1 MTQIDKSKSYIKY
14 AYDIIEGREVAGKLI
29 ILACK
34 RFLSWFE
41 RDDVTFNYDDVDAKI
56 RFVSKFKL
64 TEDPF
69 TGKPFNLLPYQQWI
83 FANIFG
89 FFYTGTDNRVIR
101 NVLLLMARKQ
111 GKTQLAA
118 GLLLAALLMDKQI
131 SVTGYTIANSSE
143 QAGLAFKAICDLCST
158 VDPKQ
163 KIFQRGKARVIKNI
177 EIPATKSRIR
187 VLSSDTSKLD
197 GLNPQIF
204 IQDEGHAAKTDDI
217 WGVMTTGQDAR
228 HNPLAISIST
238 AGFLVGDEYPLY
250 AQWRACKNILEG
262 CVDDDSWFSAL
273 YQIDEDDD
281 WKDPTVWKKACPSL
295 GITIPESAIKSK
307 LNNVIS
313 NPSMEVQFKTKQLNI
328 WCQSET
334 TWISNE
340 KIKEVTGRVDYDMF
354 DPDDDVCI
362 IGVDL
367 AERSDLCTVTL
378 LVHKDDI
385 FYFKAYPFI
394 CRDAY
399 ENSKNKDLYRQWVR
413 QGYLILVDEE
423 SIDINWVVKYIQEIE
438 NHIPIALCAYDP
450 YHANQLKIECKK
462 EGIRMRPVRQGLS
475 AFAEPTAVLE
485 HLILT
490 KQCVIDDNPV
500 IRWCFSNVLIK
511 TDENENK
518 KPVKSGQNNKIDIVV
533 AMIQSVKLWM
543 ELEGVI
549 DVSDL
554 NPVILK

>member
-1 MTQIDKSKSYIKY
+1 MTQIDKSKPYIKY

-34 RFLSWFE
+34 RFLSWFD
-41 RDDVTFNYDDVDAKI
+41 RDDLIFNYDDVDAKI

-89 FFYTGTDNRVIR
+89 FFYKGTDNRVIR

-118 GLLLAALLMDKQI
+118 GLLLSALVMDKQI

-143 QAGLAFKAICDLCST
+143 QAGLAFKAISDLCST

-163 KIFQRGKARVIKNI
+163 KVFQRGKARVIKNI

-204 IQDEGHAAKTDDI
+204 IQDEGHAAKSDDI

-238 AGFLVGDEYPLY
+238 AGFLVGEEYPLY

-354 DPDDDVCI
+354 DPEEDVCI

-394 CRDAY
+394 CIDAY

-438 NHIPIALCAYDP
+438 NHIPIAVCAYDP

-475 AFAEPTAVLE
+475 SFAEPTSVLE

>member
-1 MTQIDKSKSYIKY
+1 MTQIDKSKPYIKY

-64 TEDPF
+64 TEAPF

-89 FFYTGTDNRVIR
+89 FFYKGTDNRVIR
-101 NVLLLMARKQ
+101 NALLLMARKQ

-118 GLLLAALLMDKQI
+118 GLLLAALVMDKQI

-143 QAGLAFKAICDLCST
+143 QAGLAFKAISDLCSS

-163 KIFQRGKARVIKNI
+163 KVFQRGKARVIKNI

-204 IQDEGHAAKTDDI
+204 IQDEGHAAKSDDI

-238 AGFLVGDEYPLY
+238 AGFLVGEEYPLY

-295 GITIPESAIKSK
+295 GITMPESAIKSK

-354 DPDDDVCI
+354 DPEEDVCI

-399 ENSKNKDLYRQWVR
+399 ENSKNKDLYRQWVK

-438 NHIPIALCAYDP
+438 NHIPIAVCAYDP

>member
-1 MTQIDKSKSYIKY
+1 MTQIDKSKPYIKY

-89 FFYTGTDNRVIR
+89 FFYKGTDNRVIR

-118 GLLLAALLMDKQI
+118 GLLLAALVMDKQI

-143 QAGLAFKAICDLCST
+143 QAGLAFKAISDLCST

-163 KIFQRGKARVIKNI
+163 KVFQRGKARVIKNI

-204 IQDEGHAAKTDDI
+204 IQDEGHAAKSDDI

-238 AGFLVGDEYPLY
+238 AGFLVGEEYPLY

-354 DPDDDVCI
+354 DPDEDVCI

-378 LVHKDDI
+378 LVNKDDI

-413 QGYLILVDEE
+413 QGYLVLVDEE

-438 NHIPIALCAYDP
+438 NHITIAVCAYDP

-475 AFAEPTAVLE
+475 AFAEPIAVLE

-533 AMIQSVKLWM
+533 AMIQSVKIWM

>member
-1 MTQIDKSKSYIKY
+1 MTQIDKSKPYIKY

-34 RFLSWFE
+34 RFLSWFD

-89 FFYTGTDNRVIR
+89 FFYKGTDNRVIR

-118 GLLLAALLMDKQI
+118 GLLLSALVMDKQI

-143 QAGLAFKAICDLCST
+143 QAGLAFKAISDLCST

-163 KIFQRGKARVIKNI
+163 KVFQRGKARVIKNI

-238 AGFLVGDEYPLY
+238 AGFLVGEEYPLY

-334 TWISNE
+334 TWITNE

-354 DPDDDVCI
+354 DPDEDVCI

-438 NHIPIALCAYDP
+438 NHIPIAVCAYDP

-475 AFAEPTAVLE
+475 SFAEPTSVLE

>member
-1 MTQIDKSKSYIKY
+1 MTQIDKSKPYIKY

-34 RFLSWFE
+34 RFLSWFD
-41 RDDVTFNYDDVDAKI
+41 RDDLIFNYDDVDAKI

-89 FFYTGTDNRVIR
+89 FFYKGTDNRVIR

-118 GLLLAALLMDKQI
+118 GLLLSALVMDKQI

-143 QAGLAFKAICDLCST
+143 QAGLAFKAISDLCST

-163 KIFQRGKARVIKNI
+163 KVFQRGKARVIKNI

-238 AGFLVGDEYPLY
+238 AGFLVGEEYPLY

-354 DPDDDVCI
+354 DPEEDVCI

-438 NHIPIALCAYDP
+438 NHIPIAVCAYDP

>member
-1 MTQIDKSKSYIKY
+1 MTKIDKSKPYIKY

-34 RFLSWFE
+34 RFLSWFD
-41 RDDVTFNYDDVDAKI
+41 RDDLIFNYDDVDAKI

-64 TEDPF
+64 TEAPF

-89 FFYTGTDNRVIR
+89 FFYKGTDNRVIR
-101 NVLLLMARKQ
+101 NALLLMARKQ

-118 GLLLAALLMDKQI
+118 GLLLAALVMDKQI

-143 QAGLAFKAICDLCST
+143 QAGLAFKAISDLCSS

-163 KIFQRGKARVIKNI
+163 KVFQRGKARVIKNI

-204 IQDEGHAAKTDDI
+204 IQDEGHAAKSDDI

-238 AGFLVGDEYPLY
+238 AGFLVGEEYPLY

-295 GITIPESAIKSK
+295 GITMPESAIKSK

-340 KIKEVTGRVDYDMF
+340 KIKEVTGKVDYDMF
-354 DPDDDVCI
+354 DHEEDVCI

-378 LVHKDDI
+378 LVNKDDI

-399 ENSKNKDLYRQWVR
+399 ENSKNKDLYRQWVK

-438 NHIPIALCAYDP
+438 KYIPIAVCAYDP

-475 AFAEPTAVLE
+475 SFAEPTSVLE

-549 DVSDL
+549 DVTDL

>member
-1 MTQIDKSKSYIKY
+1 MTQIDKSKPYIKY

-41 RDDVTFNYDDVDAKI
+41 RDDVTFNYEDVDAKI
-56 RFVSKFKL
+56 RFISKFKL
-64 TEDPF
+64 TEAPF
-69 TGKPFNLLPYQQWI
+69 TGKSFNLLPYQQWI

-89 FFYTGTDNRVIR
+89 FFYKGTDNRVIR

-118 GLLLAALLMDKQI
+118 GLLLADLVMDKQI

-143 QAGLAFKAICDLCST
+143 QAGLAFKAICDLCSS

-163 KIFQRGKARVIKNI
+163 KVFQRGKARVIKNI

-238 AGFLVGDEYPLY
+238 AGFLVGEEYPLY

-438 NHIPIALCAYDP
+438 NHIPIAVCAYDP

>member
-1 MTQIDKSKSYIKY
+1 MTEYDINKDYIKY
-14 AYDIIEGREVAGKLI
+14 NEDVINEKIITGKYI
-29 ILACK
+29 KLACLRMK
-34 RFLSWFE
+34 SWFN
-41 RDDVTFNYDDVDAKI
+41 RDDIYFDYDDTDLKI
-56 RFVSKFKL
+56 RFMEKLKHSKGKYAGNNFKL
-64 TEDPF
+64 IS
-69 TGKPFNLLPYQQWI
+69 YQQWI
-83 FANIFG
+83 TANIIG
-89 FFYTGTDNRVIR
+89 WKWKESNTRVI
-101 NVLLLMARKQ
+101 N
-111 GKTQLAA
+111 T
-118 GLLLAALLMDKQI
+118 ALLMLARKAGKTFFAAALMLSIIMTDKEMGAEGYMI
-131 SVTGYTIANSSE
+131 SNSAQ
-143 QAGLAFKAICDLCST
+143 QAGIAFEHASNQCSSI
-158 VDPKQ
+158 DNKG
-163 KIFQRGKARVIKNI
+163 KIFERYRS
-177 EIPATKSRIR
+177 EIRIPLLKSKIQI
-187 VLSSDTSKLD
+187 LSSDTSKLD
-197 GLNPQIF
+197 GRSPSVF
-204 IQDEGHAAKTDDI
+204 ICDEYHSAKTNEI
-217 WGVMTTGQDAR
+217 FNILRTGQGIRENA
-228 HNPLAISIST
+228 LGIIIST
-238 AGFLVGDEYPLY
+238 AGFNVGEEYPLY
-250 AQWRACKNILEG
+250 NTWSMCKKILDGNIEN
-262 CVDDDSWFSAL
+262 DSYFAAL
-273 YQIDEDDD
+273 YQLDDEDD
-281 WKDPTVWKKACPSL
+281 WKDENTWIKANPTLGDTVSYKYLREQVQQAINSPS
-295 GITIPESAIKSK
+295 S
-307 LNNVIS
+307 
-313 NPSMEVQFKTKQLNI
+313 EVSIKTKNFNMF
-328 WCQSET
+328 CQSELV
-334 TWISNE
+334 WIPNE
-340 KIKEVTGRVDYDMF
+340 KIKEVTGKVDYDMF
-354 DPDDDVCI
+354 DHEEDVCI

-378 LVHKDDI
+378 LVNKDDI

-438 NHIPIALCAYDP
+438 NHIPIAVCAYDP

>member
-1 MTQIDKSKSYIKY
+1 MTEYDINKDYIKY
-14 AYDIIEGREVAGKLI
+14 NEDVLNEKIITGKYI
-29 ILACK
+29 KLACLRMK
-34 RFLSWFE
+34 SWFN
-41 RDDVTFNYDDVDAKI
+41 RDDIYFDYDDTDLKI
-56 RFVSKFKL
+56 RFMEKLKHSKGKYAGNNFKL
-64 TEDPF
+64 IS
-69 TGKPFNLLPYQQWI
+69 YQQWI
-83 FANIFG
+83 TANIIG
-89 FFYTGTDNRVIR
+89 WKWKESNTRVI
-101 NVLLLMARKQ
+101 N
-111 GKTQLAA
+111 T
-118 GLLLAALLMDKQI
+118 ALLMLARKAGKTFFAAALMLSIIMTDKEMGAEGYMI
-131 SVTGYTIANSSE
+131 SNSAQ
-143 QAGLAFKAICDLCST
+143 QAGIAFEHASNQCSSI
-158 VDPKQ
+158 DNKG
-163 KIFQRGKARVIKNI
+163 KIFERYRS
-177 EIPATKSRIR
+177 EIRIPLLKSKIQI
-187 VLSSDTSKLD
+187 LSSDTSKLD
-197 GLNPQIF
+197 GRSPSVF
-204 IQDEGHAAKTDDI
+204 ICDEYHSAKTNEI
-217 WGVMTTGQDAR
+217 FNILRTGQGIRENA
-228 HNPLAISIST
+228 LGIIIST
-238 AGFLVGDEYPLY
+238 AGFNVGEEYPLY
-250 AQWRACKNILEG
+250 NTWSMCKKILEG
-262 CVDDDSWFSAL
+262 NIENDSYFAAL
-273 YQIDEDDD
+273 YQLDDEDD
-281 WKDPTVWKKACPSL
+281 WKDENTWIKANPTLGDTVSYKYLREQVQQAINSPS
-295 GITIPESAIKSK
+295 S
-307 LNNVIS
+307 
-313 NPSMEVQFKTKQLNI
+313 EVSIKTKNFNMF
-328 WCQSET
+328 CQSELV
-334 TWISNE
+334 WISNE

-354 DPDDDVCI
+354 DPEEDVCI

-399 ENSKNKDLYRQWVR
+399 ENSKNKDLYRQWVK

>member
-1 MTQIDKSKSYIKY
+1 MTEIDKSKPYIKY

-89 FFYTGTDNRVIR
+89 FFYKGTDNRVIR

-118 GLLLAALLMDKQI
+118 GLLLAALVMDKQI

-143 QAGLAFKAICDLCST
+143 QAGLAFKAISDLCST

-163 KIFQRGKARVIKNI
+163 KVFQRGKARVIKNI

-204 IQDEGHAAKTDDI
+204 IQDEGHAAKSDDI

-238 AGFLVGDEYPLY
+238 AGFLVGEEYPLY

-340 KIKEVTGRVDYDMF
+340 KIKEVTGRVEYDMF
-354 DPDDDVCI
+354 DPDEDVCI

-438 NHIPIALCAYDP
+438 NHIPIAVCAYDP

>member
-41 RDDVTFNYDDVDAKI
+41 RDDLTFNYDDVDAKI
-56 RFVSKFKL
+56 RFISKFKL

-69 TGKPFNLLPYQQWI
+69 TGKQFNLLPYQQWI

-89 FFYTGTDNRVIR
+89 FFYKGTDNRVIR

-118 GLLLAALLMDKQI
+118 GLLLAALVMDKQI

-143 QAGLAFKAICDLCST
+143 QAGLAFKAISDLCST

-163 KIFQRGKARVIKNI
+163 KVFQRGKARVIKNI

-204 IQDEGHAAKTDDI
+204 IQDEGHAAKSDDI

-238 AGFLVGDEYPLY
+238 AGFNVGEEYPLY

-354 DPDDDVCI
+354 DPEEDVCI

-378 LVHKDDI
+378 LVNKDDI

-438 NHIPIALCAYDP
+438 NHIPIAVCAYDP

>member
-1 MTQIDKSKSYIKY
+1 MTQIDKSKPYIKY

-89 FFYTGTDNRVIR
+89 FFYKGTDNRVIR

-118 GLLLAALLMDKQI
+118 GLLLAALVMDKQI

-143 QAGLAFKAICDLCST
+143 QAGLAFKAISDLCST

-163 KIFQRGKARVIKNI
+163 KVFQRGKARVIKNI

-204 IQDEGHAAKTDDI
+204 IQDEGHAAKSDDI

-238 AGFLVGDEYPLY
+238 AGFLVGEEYPLY

-354 DPDDDVCI
+354 DPDEDVCI

-413 QGYLILVDEE
+413 QGYLVLVDEE

-438 NHIPIALCAYDP
+438 NHITIAVCAYDP

>member
-1 MTQIDKSKSYIKY
+1 MSEYDISKDYIKY
-14 AYDIIEGREVAGKLI
+14 NEDVLNDKITTGKYI
-29 ILACK
+29 KLACLRMK
-34 RFLSWFE
+34 SWFN
-41 RDDVTFNYDDVDAKI
+41 RNDIYFDYDDTDLKI
-56 RFVSKFKL
+56 RFMEKLKHSKGKYAGNNFKL
-64 TEDPF
+64 IS
-69 TGKPFNLLPYQQWI
+69 YQQWI
-83 FANIFG
+83 TANIIG
-89 FFYTGTDNRVIR
+89 WKWKESNTRVI
-101 NVLLLMARKQ
+101 N
-111 GKTQLAA
+111 T
-118 GLLLAALLMDKQI
+118 ALLMLARKAGKTFFAAALMLSIIMTDKELGAEGYMI
-131 SVTGYTIANSSE
+131 SNSAQ
-143 QAGLAFKAICDLCST
+143 QAGIAFEHASNQCSSI
-158 VDPKQ
+158 DNKG
-163 KIFQRGKARVIKNI
+163 KIFERYRS
-177 EIPATKSRIR
+177 EIRIPLLKSKIQI
-187 VLSSDTSKLD
+187 LSSDTSKLD
-197 GLNPQIF
+197 GRSPSVF
-204 IQDEGHAAKTDDI
+204 ICDEYHSAKTNEI
-217 WGVMTTGQDAR
+217 FNILRTGQGIRENA
-228 HNPLAISIST
+228 LGIIIST
-238 AGFLVGDEYPLY
+238 AGFNVGEEYPLY
-250 AQWRACKNILEG
+250 NTWSMCKKILEG
-262 CVDDDSWFSAL
+262 NIENDSYFAAL
-273 YQIDEDDD
+273 YQLDDEDD
-281 WKDPTVWKKACPSL
+281 WKDENTWIKANPTLGDTVSYKYLREQVQQAINSPS
-295 GITIPESAIKSK
+295 S
-307 LNNVIS
+307 
-313 NPSMEVQFKTKQLNI
+313 EVSIKTKNFNMF
-328 WCQSET
+328 CQSELV
-334 TWISNE
+334 WIPNE
-340 KIKEVTGRVDYDMF
+340 KIKEVTGKVDYDMF
-354 DPDDDVCI
+354 DPDEDVCI

-378 LVHKDDI
+378 LVNKDDI

-438 NHIPIALCAYDP
+438 NHIPIAVCAYDP

>member
-1 MTQIDKSKSYIKY
+1 MTQIDKSKPYIKY

-41 RDDVTFNYDDVDAKI
+41 RDAVTFNYDDVDAKI

-89 FFYTGTDNRVIR
+89 FFYKGTDNRVIR

-118 GLLLAALLMDKQI
+118 GLLLAALVMDKQI

-143 QAGLAFKAICDLCST
+143 QAGLAFKAISDLCST

-163 KIFQRGKARVIKNI
+163 KVFQRGKARVIKNI

-204 IQDEGHAAKTDDI
+204 IQDEGHAAKSDDI

-238 AGFLVGDEYPLY
+238 AGFLVGEEYPLY

-354 DPDDDVCI
+354 DPDEDVCI

-413 QGYLILVDEE
+413 QGYLVLVDEE

-438 NHIPIALCAYDP
+438 NHITIAVCAYDP

>member
-1 MTQIDKSKSYIKY
+1 MTQIDKSKPYIKY

-41 RDDVTFNYDDVDAKI
+41 RDDITFNYDDVDAKI

-64 TEDPF
+64 TEAPF

-89 FFYTGTDNRVIR
+89 FFYAGTDNRVIR

-118 GLLLAALLMDKQI
+118 GLLLAALVMDNQI

-143 QAGLAFKAICDLCST
+143 QAGLAFKAICDLCSS
-158 VDPKQ
+158 VDPRQ

-177 EIPATKSRIR
+177 EIPVTKSRIR

-238 AGFLVGDEYPLY
+238 AGFLVGEEYPLY

-262 CVDDDSWFSAL
+262 CVEDDSWFSAL

-334 TWISNE
+334 TWITNE

-354 DPDDDVCI
+354 DPEDDVCI

-378 LVHKDDI
+378 LVHKDEI

-438 NHIPIALCAYDP
+438 NHIPIAVCAYDP

>member
-1 MTQIDKSKSYIKY
+1 MTEYDINKDYIKY
-14 AYDIIEGREVAGKLI
+14 NEDVLNKKIITGKYI
-29 ILACK
+29 KLACMRMK
-34 RFLSWFE
+34 SWFN
-41 RDDVTFNYDDVDAKI
+41 RSDIYFDYDDVELKI
-56 RFVSKFKL
+56 RFMEKLKHSKGKYAGHNFK
-64 TEDPF
+64 
-69 TGKPFNLLPYQQWI
+69 LLPYQQWI
-83 FANIFG
+83 TANIIG
-89 FFYTGTDNRVIR
+89 WKWTETKTRVI
-101 NVLLLMARKQ
+101 N
-111 GKTQLAA
+111 T
-118 GLLLAALLMDKQI
+118 ALLMLARKAGKTFFASALMNAIIMTDKEMGAEGYMI
-131 SVTGYTIANSSE
+131 SNSAQ
-143 QAGLAFKAICDLCST
+143 QAGIAFEHASQQCSSI
-158 VDPKQ
+158 DPKG
-163 KIFQRGKARVIKNI
+163 KIFSRFRS
-177 EIPATKSRIR
+177 EIRIPLLKSKIQI
-187 VLSSDTSKLD
+187 LSSDTSKLD
-197 GLNPQIF
+197 GRSPSVF
-204 IQDEGHAAKTDDI
+204 IVDEFHSAKTNEI
-217 WGVMTTGQDAR
+217 FNILRTGQGIRENA
-228 HNPLAISIST
+228 LGIIIST
-238 AGFLVGDEYPLY
+238 AGFNVGEEYPLY
-250 AQWRACKNILEG
+250 NTWSMCKQILDGNIEN
-262 CVDDDSWFSAL
+262 DSYFAAL
-273 YQIDEDDD
+273 YQLDDEDD
-281 WKDPTVWKKACPSL
+281 WKDENTWIKANPTL
-295 GITIPESAIKSK
+295 GDTVSYKYLREQVQQAVNSPAS
-307 LNNVIS
+307 
-313 NPSMEVQFKTKQLNI
+313 EVSIKTKNFNMF
-328 WCQSET
+328 CQSELV
-334 TWISNE
+334 WISNE
-340 KIKEVTGRVDYDMF
+340 KIKEVTGKVDYDMF
-354 DPDDDVCI
+354 DHEEDVCI

-438 NHIPIALCAYDP
+438 NHIPIAVCAYDP

>member
-1 MTQIDKSKSYIKY
+1 MTQIDKSKPYIKY

-34 RFLSWFE
+34 RFLSWFD
-41 RDDVTFNYDDVDAKI
+41 RDDLIFNYDDVDAKI

-89 FFYTGTDNRVIR
+89 FFYKGTDNRVIR

-118 GLLLAALLMDKQI
+118 GLLLSALVMDKQI

-143 QAGLAFKAICDLCST
+143 QAGLAFKAISDLCST

-163 KIFQRGKARVIKNI
+163 KVFQRGKARVIKNI

-238 AGFLVGDEYPLY
+238 AGFLVGEEYPLY

-354 DPDDDVCI
+354 DPEEDVCI

-438 NHIPIALCAYDP
+438 NHIPIAVCAYDP

-475 AFAEPTAVLE
+475 SFAEPTSVLE

>member
-1 MTQIDKSKSYIKY
+1 MTKIDKSKPYIKY

-34 RFLSWFE
+34 RFLSWFD
-41 RDDVTFNYDDVDAKI
+41 RDDLIFNYDDVDAKI

-89 FFYTGTDNRVIR
+89 FFYKGTDNRVIR

-118 GLLLAALLMDKQI
+118 GLLLSALVMDKQI

-143 QAGLAFKAICDLCST
+143 QAGLAFKAISDLCST

-238 AGFLVGDEYPLY
+238 AGFLVGEEYPLY

-354 DPDDDVCI
+354 DHEDDVCI

-423 SIDINWVVKYIQEIE
+423 SIDINWVVKYIKEIE
-438 NHIPIALCAYDP
+438 NHILIAVCAYDP

>member
-1 MTQIDKSKSYIKY
+1 MTEYDISKDYIKY
-14 AYDIIEGREVAGKLI
+14 NEDVLNEKIITGKYI
-29 ILACK
+29 KLACLRMK
-34 RFLSWFE
+34 SWFN
-41 RDDVTFNYDDVDAKI
+41 RDDIYFDYDDTDLKI
-56 RFVSKFKL
+56 RFMEKLKHSKGKYAGNNFKL
-64 TEDPF
+64 IS
-69 TGKPFNLLPYQQWI
+69 YQQWI
-83 FANIFG
+83 TANIIG
-89 FFYTGTDNRVIR
+89 WKWKESNTRVI
-101 NVLLLMARKQ
+101 N
-111 GKTQLAA
+111 T
-118 GLLLAALLMDKQI
+118 ALLMLARKAGKTFFAAALMLSIIMTDKEMGAEGYMI
-131 SVTGYTIANSSE
+131 SNSAQ
-143 QAGLAFKAICDLCST
+143 QAGIAFEHASNQCSSI
-158 VDPKQ
+158 DNKG
-163 KIFQRGKARVIKNI
+163 KIFERYRS
-177 EIPATKSRIR
+177 EIRIPLLKSKIQI
-187 VLSSDTSKLD
+187 LSSDTSKLD
-197 GLNPQIF
+197 GRSPSVF
-204 IQDEGHAAKTDDI
+204 ICDEYHSAKTNEI
-217 WGVMTTGQDAR
+217 FNILRTGQGIRENA
-228 HNPLAISIST
+228 LGIIIST
-238 AGFLVGDEYPLY
+238 AGFNVGEEYPLY
-250 AQWRACKNILEG
+250 NTWSMCKKILEG
-262 CVDDDSWFSAL
+262 NIENDSYFAAL
-273 YQIDEDDD
+273 YQLDDEDD
-281 WKDPTVWKKACPSL
+281 WKDENTWIKANPTLGDTVSYKYLREQVQQAINSPS
-295 GITIPESAIKSK
+295 S
-307 LNNVIS
+307 
-313 NPSMEVQFKTKQLNI
+313 EVSIKTKNFNMF
-328 WCQSET
+328 CQSELV
-334 TWISNE
+334 WIPNE

-354 DPDDDVCI
+354 DPEEDVCI

-378 LVHKDDI
+378 LVNKDDI

-438 NHIPIALCAYDP
+438 NHIPIAVCAYDP

>member
-1 MTQIDKSKSYIKY
+1 MTQIDKSKPYIKY

-34 RFLSWFE
+34 RFLSWFD
-41 RDDVTFNYDDVDAKI
+41 RDDLIFNYDDVDAKI

-64 TEDPF
+64 TEAPF

-89 FFYTGTDNRVIR
+89 FFYKGTDKRVIR
-101 NVLLLMARKQ
+101 NALLLMARKQ

-118 GLLLAALLMDKQI
+118 GLLLAALVMDKQI

-143 QAGLAFKAICDLCST
+143 QAGLAFKAISDLCST

-163 KIFQRGKARVIKNI
+163 KVFQRGKARVIKNI

-238 AGFLVGDEYPLY
+238 AGFLVGEEYPLY

-354 DPDDDVCI
+354 DPEEDVCI

-399 ENSKNKDLYRQWVR
+399 ENSKNKDLYRQWVK

-438 NHIPIALCAYDP
+438 NHIPIAVCAYDP

-475 AFAEPTAVLE
+475 SFAEPTSVLE

>member
-1 MTQIDKSKSYIKY
+1 MTQIDKSKPYIKY

-34 RFLSWFE
+34 RFLSWFD
-41 RDDVTFNYDDVDAKI
+41 RDDLTFNYDDVDAKI

-64 TEDPF
+64 TEAPF

-89 FFYTGTDNRVIR
+89 FFYKGTDNRVIR

-118 GLLLAALLMDKQI
+118 GLLLAALIMDKQI

-143 QAGLAFKAICDLCST
+143 QAGLAFKSICDLCSS

-177 EIPATKSRIR
+177 EIPSTKSRIR

-238 AGFLVGDEYPLY
+238 AGFLVGEEYPLY

-354 DPDDDVCI
+354 DPEDDVCI

-394 CRDAY
+394 CNYAY
-399 ENSKNKDLYRQWVR
+399 ENSKNKDLYRQWVK

-438 NHIPIALCAYDP
+438 NHIPIAVCAYDP
-450 YHANQLKIECKK
+450 HLANQLKIECKK
-462 EGIRMRPVRQGLS
+462 EGIRMRPVRQGLAS
-475 AFAEPTAVLE
+475 FAEPTSVLE
-485 HLILT
+485 YLIFS

-511 TDENENK
+511 RDENENK
-518 KPVKSGQNNKIDIVV
+518 KPVKSGKNNKIDIVV

>member
-1 MTQIDKSKSYIKY
+1 MTDYNLDYQYIQYNEDVLNGKIKTGKYIK
-14 AYDIIEGREVAGKLI
+14 
-29 ILACK
+29 LACLRMK
-34 RFLSWFE
+34 SWFS
-41 RDDVTFNYDDVDAKI
+41 RNDVYFDYDDVELKL
-56 RFVSKFKL
+56 RYMKKLKHSK
-64 TEDPF
+64 
-69 TGKPFNLLPYQQWI
+69 GKYAGKNFEPLPYQEWI
-83 FANIFG
+83 TANIIG
-89 FFYTGTDNRVIR
+89 WKWTETKTRVI
-101 NVLLLMARKQ
+101 N
-111 GKTQLAA
+111 T
-118 GLLLAALLMDKQI
+118 ALLMLARKAGKTFFASALMNAIIMTDKEMGAEGYMI
-131 SVTGYTIANSSE
+131 SNSAQ
-143 QAGLAFKAICDLCST
+143 QAGIAFDHASQQCSSI
-158 VDPKQ
+158 DPKC
-163 KIFQRGKARVIKNI
+163 KIFERYRS
-177 EIPATKSRIR
+177 EIRIPLLKSKIQI
-187 VLSSDTSKLD
+187 LSSDTSKLD
-197 GLNPQIF
+197 GRSPSVF
-204 IQDEGHAAKTDDI
+204 IVDEYHSAKTNEI
-217 WGVMTTGQDAR
+217 FNILRTGQGIRENA
-228 HNPLAISIST
+228 LGIIIST
-238 AGFLVGDEYPLY
+238 AGFNVGEEYPLY
-250 AQWRACKNILEG
+250 NTWSMCKQILDGNIEN
-262 CVDDDSWFSAL
+262 DSYFAAL
-273 YQIDEDDD
+273 YQLDEEDDWHNED
-281 WKDPTVWKKACPSL
+281 TWIKANPTL
-295 GITIPESAIKSK
+295 GDTVSYKYLREQVQQAVNSPAS
-307 LNNVIS
+307 
-313 NPSMEVQFKTKQLNI
+313 EVSIKTKNFNMF
-328 WCQSET
+328 CQSELV
-334 TWISNE
+334 WITNE

-354 DPDDDVCI
+354 DPDEDVCI

-438 NHIPIALCAYDP
+438 NHIPIAVCAYDP

>member
-1 MTQIDKSKSYIKY
+1 MTQIDKSKPYIKY

-34 RFLSWFE
+34 RFLSWFD

-89 FFYTGTDNRVIR
+89 FFYKGTDNRVIR

-118 GLLLAALLMDKQI
+118 GILLAALVMDKQI

-187 VLSSDTSKLD
+187 VLSSATSKLD

-262 CVDDDSWFSAL
+262 CVEDDSWFSAL

-354 DPDDDVCI
+354 DPDEDVCI

-475 AFAEPTAVLE
+475 SFAEPTSVLE

>member
-1 MTQIDKSKSYIKY
+1 MTQIDKSKPYIKY

-89 FFYTGTDNRVIR
+89 FFYKGTDNRVIR

-118 GLLLAALLMDKQI
+118 GLLLAALVMDKQI

-143 QAGLAFKAICDLCST
+143 QAGLAFKAISDLCST

-163 KIFQRGKARVIKNI
+163 KVFQRGKARVIKNI

-204 IQDEGHAAKTDDI
+204 IQDEGHAAKSDDI

-238 AGFLVGDEYPLY
+238 AGFLVGEEYPLY

-354 DPDDDVCI
+354 DPDEDVCI

-413 QGYLILVDEE
+413 QGYLVLVDEE

-438 NHIPIALCAYDP
+438 NHITIAVCAYDP

-533 AMIQSVKLWM
+533 AMIQSVKIWM

>member
-1 MTQIDKSKSYIKY
+1 MTQIDKSKPYIKY

-56 RFVSKFKL
+56 RFISKFKL
-64 TEDPF
+64 TEAPF

-89 FFYTGTDNRVIR
+89 FFYKGTDNRVIR

-118 GLLLAALLMDKQI
+118 GLLLADLVMDKQI

-143 QAGLAFKAICDLCST
+143 QAGLAFKAICDLCSS

-163 KIFQRGKARVIKNI
+163 KVFQRGKARVIKNI

-238 AGFLVGDEYPLY
+238 AGFLVGEEYPLY

-340 KIKEVTGRVDYDMF
+340 KIKEVTGRVEYDMF
-354 DPDDDVCI
+354 DPDEDVCI

-438 NHIPIALCAYDP
+438 NHIPIAVCAYDP

-475 AFAEPTAVLE
+475 SFAEPTSVLE

>member
-1 MTQIDKSKSYIKY
+1 MQEYNLEKIYIQYNEDVINDKITTGKYIK
-14 AYDIIEGREVAGKLI
+14 
-29 ILACK
+29 LACLRMK
-34 RFLSWFE
+34 SWFN
-41 RDDVTFNYDDVDAKI
+41 RDDVYFDYADTDLKI
-56 RFVSKFKL
+56 RFMEKLKHSKGKYAGNNFK
-64 TEDPF
+64 
-69 TGKPFNLLPYQQWI
+69 LLPYQQWI
-83 FANIFG
+83 TANIIG
-89 FFYTGTDNRVIR
+89 WKWTETKTRVI
-101 NVLLLMARKQ
+101 N
-111 GKTQLAA
+111 T
-118 GLLLAALLMDKQI
+118 ALLMLARKAGKTFFASALMNAIIMTDKEMGAEGYMI
-131 SVTGYTIANSSE
+131 SNSAQ
-143 QAGLAFKAICDLCST
+143 QAGIAFEHASNQCASI
-158 VDPKQ
+158 DPKG
-163 KIFQRGKARVIKNI
+163 KIFSRFRS
-177 EIPATKSRIR
+177 EIRIPLLNSKIQ
-187 VLSSDTSKLD
+187 VLSSDTTRLD
-197 GLNPQIF
+197 GLGSSVF
-204 IQDEGHAAKTDDI
+204 IVDEYHSAKTNEI
-217 WGVMTTGQDAR
+217 FNILRTGQGIRENA
-228 HNPLAISIST
+228 LGIIIST
-238 AGFLVGDEYPLY
+238 AGFNVGEEYPLY
-250 AQWRACKNILEG
+250 NTWSMCKQILDGNIEN
-262 CVDDDSWFSAL
+262 DSYFAAL
-273 YQIDEDDD
+273 YQLDDEDD
-281 WKDPTVWKKACPSL
+281 WKDENTWIKANPTL
-295 GITIPESAIKSK
+295 GDTVSYKYLREQVQQAVNSPAS
-307 LNNVIS
+307 
-313 NPSMEVQFKTKQLNI
+313 EVSIKTKNFNMF
-328 WCQSET
+328 CQSELV
-334 TWISNE
+334 WISNE

-354 DPDDDVCI
+354 DPDEDVCI

-399 ENSKNKDLYRQWVR
+399 ENSKNKDLYRQWVK

-423 SIDINWVVKYIQEIE
+423 SIDINWVVKYIQDIE
-438 NHIPIALCAYDP
+438 NHIPIAVCAYDP

-475 AFAEPTAVLE
+475 SFAEPTSVLE

>member
-1 MTQIDKSKSYIKY
+1 MTEYDISKDYIKY
-14 AYDIIEGREVAGKLI
+14 NEDVLNDKITTGKYI
-29 ILACK
+29 KLACLRMK
-34 RFLSWFE
+34 SWFN
-41 RDDVTFNYDDVDAKI
+41 RNDIYFDYDDVELKI
-56 RFVSKFKL
+56 RFMEKLKHSKGKYSGNNFK
-64 TEDPF
+64 
-69 TGKPFNLLPYQQWI
+69 LLPYQQWI
-83 FANIFG
+83 TANIIG
-89 FFYTGTDNRVIR
+89 WKWTSTKTRVI
-101 NVLLLMARKQ
+101 N
-111 GKTQLAA
+111 T
-118 GLLLAALLMDKQI
+118 ALLMLARKAGKTFFASALMNAIIMTDKEMGAEGYMI
-131 SVTGYTIANSSE
+131 SNSAQ
-143 QAGLAFKAICDLCST
+143 QAGIAFEHASNQCASI
-158 VDPKQ
+158 DPKG
-163 KIFQRGKARVIKNI
+163 KIFSRFRS
-177 EIPATKSRIR
+177 EIRIPLLKSKIQI
-187 VLSSDTSKLD
+187 LSSDTSKLD
-197 GLNPQIF
+197 GRSPSVF
-204 IQDEGHAAKTDDI
+204 ICDEYHSAKTNEI
-217 WGVMTTGQDAR
+217 FNILRTGQGIRENA
-228 HNPLAISIST
+228 LGIIIST
-238 AGFLVGDEYPLY
+238 AGFNVGEEYPLY
-250 AQWRACKNILEG
+250 NTWSMCKQILDGNIEN
-262 CVDDDSWFSAL
+262 DSYFAAL
-273 YQIDEDDD
+273 YQLDDEDDWHNED
-281 WKDPTVWKKACPSL
+281 TWIKANPTLGDTVTYKYLREQVQEAVNSPS
-295 GITIPESAIKSK
+295 S
-307 LNNVIS
+307 
-313 NPSMEVQFKTKQLNI
+313 EVSIKTKNFNMF
-328 WCQSET
+328 CQSELV
-334 TWISNE
+334 WISNE
-340 KIKEVTGRVDYDMF
+340 KIKEVTGKVDYDMF
-354 DPDDDVCI
+354 DPDEDVCI

-378 LVHKDDI
+378 LVNKDDI

-438 NHIPIALCAYDP
+438 NHIPIAVCAYDP

>member
-1 MTQIDKSKSYIKY
+1 MTQIDKSKPYIKY

-34 RFLSWFE
+34 RFLSWFD

-89 FFYTGTDNRVIR
+89 FFYKGTDNRVIR

-118 GLLLAALLMDKQI
+118 GLLLSALVMDKQI

-143 QAGLAFKAICDLCST
+143 QAGLAFKAISDLCST

-262 CVDDDSWFSAL
+262 CVNDDSWFSAL

-354 DPDDDVCI
+354 DPEEDVCI

-399 ENSKNKDLYRQWVR
+399 ENSKNKDLYRQWVK

-438 NHIPIALCAYDP
+438 NHIPIAVCAYDP

-475 AFAEPTAVLE
+475 SFAEPTSVLE

>member
-1 MTQIDKSKSYIKY
+1 MTQIDKSKQYIKY

-89 FFYTGTDNRVIR
+89 FFYKGTDNRVIR

-118 GLLLAALLMDKQI
+118 GLLLAALVMDKQI

-143 QAGLAFKAICDLCST
+143 QAGLAFKAISDLCST

-163 KIFQRGKARVIKNI
+163 KVFQRGKARVIKNI

-204 IQDEGHAAKTDDI
+204 IQDEGHAAKSDDI

-238 AGFLVGDEYPLY
+238 AGFLVGEEYPLY

-354 DPDDDVCI
+354 DPDEDVCI

-438 NHIPIALCAYDP
+438 NHIPIAVCAYDP